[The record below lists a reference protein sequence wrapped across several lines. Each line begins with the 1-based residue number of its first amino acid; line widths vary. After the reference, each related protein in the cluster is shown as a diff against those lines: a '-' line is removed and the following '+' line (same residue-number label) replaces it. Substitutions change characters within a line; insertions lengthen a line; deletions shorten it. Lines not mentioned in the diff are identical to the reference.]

1 MTSLRYLRRWNKF
14 LHFFLGGGCL
24 EKEFSSK
31 SFPTPARPFIAVKTP
46 VYFFQKENTLLHQR
60 RRSRAAN
67 IEAYSLTLFFC
78 SVLYNN
84 VHHHKLHINY
94 ISILFYTYLLLSKL
108 YGILN
113 SNNFTHMALRSRSY
127 CKVKET
133 IVVWRYLK
141 AGLQHHRS
149 KSKPALFDEN
159 VDPQHINDPP
169 FEGFHWCFTK

>member
-1 MTSLRYLRRWNKF
+1 MIFKKPLISLRYLRRWNKF

-24 EKEFSSK
+24 EKESSSK

-94 ISILFYTYLLLSKL
+94 ISILLYTYLLLSKL

-113 SNNFTHMALRSRSY
+113 SKIFCRNWDYGVQTNI
-127 CKVKET
+127 KK
-133 IVVWRYLK
+133 IK
-141 AGLQHHRS
+141 
-149 KSKPALFDEN
+149 KN
-159 VDPQHINDPP
+159 VLWH
-169 FEGFHWCFTK
+169 FL